1 MVFRGKTVSEGIAV
15 GRIQF
20 QRKNDTGVSRVRI
33 ADAEA
38 EIARFE
44 QAKENAKQQIAGI
57 HEKAQRELGEAGA
70 AIFEVHQML
79 LDDLNFVESVTELI
93 EKEKVSAEYAVT
105 ATCDHFSGMFEAMD
119 NEYMQARA
127 ADVRDIGSQVLA
139 ELRGTEQAAH
149 GSGKPEATGESAEG
163 QAVYDDEKKSATVK
177 VEESVRES
185 PARAG
190 SEPVILIAD
199 ELAPSEA
206 VRLDRSRI
214 LAFVTRH
221 GSVNSHTAILARTM
235 KLPAITGVEFG
246 GGTDERMR
254 LDESREPDGQIRT
267 QNPARLDGLPELD
280 KVAELDGHIAIV
292 DGSAGLLIVDP
303 DEATLEKYRAKQRE
317 EAKRAGALS
326 ELRGRET
333 VTKDGRKICLCANIG
348 GLDDADAALRDGVD
362 GIGLFRTEFLYLGA
376 DDFPDEEEQ
385 FETYRAV
392 AEKMAGK
399 KVIIRTLD
407 IGSDKRADYFHLPD
421 EANPAL
427 GYRGIR
433 VCLDRTDI
441 FKTQLRAIL
450 RAACYGNVD
459 IMYPMIISVDE
470 IRRAKQIVEKAKAE
484 LDTQKIPYGKVG
496 QGIMI
501 ETPAAVWLSKELAGE
516 VDFFSIGTNDLTQ
529 YMLAADRQNPGLDAF
544 YDPHHPAVLEA
555 VRTVVENAH
564 SRGIWAGICGELAAD
579 TSLTEEFLRMGVDE
593 LSVAPAH
600 ILAVRAAVRSAGNES
615 ADKGLQ

>member
-1 MVFRGKTVSEGIAV
+1 MIFLGKTVSGGVAL
-15 GRIQF
+15 GRIEIY
-20 QRKNDTGVSRVRI
+20 RKND
-33 ADAEA
+33 ADVIRAQVDDTEA

-44 QAKENAKQQIAGI
+44 QAKEDAKREIAKI
-57 HEKAQRELGEAGA
+57 YEKALAEMGEAGA

-79 LDDLNFVESVTELI
+79 LDDLNFVDAVTELI
-93 EKEKVSAEYAVT
+93 EKEKVSAEYAVR
-105 ATCDHFSGMFEAMD
+105 ATCDHFSTMFEAMD

-127 ADVRDIGSQVLA
+127 ADVRDIGSQVIAKLRETVQEGGKTATAA
-139 ELRGTEQAAH
+139 ERN
-149 GSGKPEATGESAEG
+149 
-163 QAVYDDEKKSATVK
+163 
-177 VEESVRES
+177 VR
-185 PARAG
+185 
-190 SEPVILIAD
+190 EPVILVAD
-199 ELAPSEA
+199 ELAPSELA
-206 VRLDRSRI
+206 RFDRSRI
-214 LAFVTRH
+214 LALVTRC

-235 KLPAITGVEFG
+235 KLPALTGVEFG
-246 GGTDERMR
+246 GETDERMR

-267 QNPARLDGLPELD
+267 QNPARLDGTPELD
-280 KVAELDGHIAIV
+280 KVEEFDGHIAIV
-292 DGSAGLLIVDP
+292 DGSAGLFLVDP
-303 DEATLEKYRAKQRE
+303 DEATLEKYRAKQKEETQRE
-317 EAKRAGALS
+317 RFLS
-326 ELRGRET
+326 ELRDKET
-333 VTKDGRKICLCANIG
+333 VTRDGRRIRLCANIG
-348 GLDDADAALRDGVD
+348 AVDDADAALRDGVD

-376 DDFPDEEEQ
+376 DDFPGEEEQ
-385 FETYRAV
+385 FEAYRAV
-392 AEKMAGK
+392 VEKMDGR

-407 IGSDKRADYFHLPD
+407 IGADKRADYFHLPG

-450 RAACYGNVD
+450 RAAYYGNVD

-470 IRRAKQIVEKAKAE
+470 VRRAKQIVEEAKAE
-484 LDTQKIPYGKVG
+484 LDTQEIPYGKVE

-529 YMLAADRQNPGLDAF
+529 YMLAADRQDPRLDAF
-544 YDPHHPAVLEA
+544 YDPRHPAVLGA

-564 SRGIWAGICGELAAD
+564 KSGIWAGICGELAAD

-600 ILAVRAAVRSAGNES
+600 ILAVRAAVQACT
-615 ADKGLQ
+615 L

>member
-1 MVFRGKTVSEGIAV
+1 MIFHGKTVSGGVAL
-15 GRIQF
+15 GRIECY
-20 QRKNDTGVSRVRI
+20 RKNDTDVIRTQV
-33 ADAEA
+33 DDTEA
-38 EIARFE
+38 EITRFV
-44 QAKENAKQQIAGI
+44 QAKESVKREIGEV
-57 HEKAQRELGEAGA
+57 HEKALAELGEDGA
-70 AIFEVHQML
+70 AIFEAHQML
-79 LDDLNFVESVTELI
+79 LDDPGFEDAVTELI
-93 EKEKVSAEYAVT
+93 EKEKVSAEYAVK
-105 ATCDHFSGMFEAMD
+105 ATCDQFSAMFEAMD

-127 ADVRDIGSQVLA
+127 ADVRDIGSQVIA
-139 ELRGTEQAAH
+139 RLRETEQAAH
-149 GSGKPEATGESAEG
+149 GSGRPEATGGSAEG
-163 QAVYDDEKKSATVK
+163 QAAHDDEKKSATVT
-177 VEESVRES
+177 VEES
-185 PARAG
+185 AG
-190 SEPVILIAD
+190 EPPMCADSEPVILVAE

-206 VRLDRSRI
+206 VQLDRSRV
-214 LAFVTRH
+214 LALVTRH
-221 GSVNSHTAILARTM
+221 GSVNSHTAILVRTM
-235 KLPAITGVEFG
+235 KLPAITDVEFSDE
-246 GGTDERMR
+246 TDEQMR
-254 LDESREPDGQIRT
+254 LDRE
-267 QNPARLDGLPELD
+267 
-280 KVAELDGHIAIV
+280 VELDGHLAIV
-292 DGSAGLLIVDP
+292 DGSDGLLIVDP

-333 VTKDGRKICLCANIG
+333 VTKDGRKIRLCANIG

-376 DDFPDEEEQ
+376 DDFPGEEEQ
-385 FETYRAV
+385 FEVYRAV
-392 AEKMAGK
+392 AKKMNGR

-407 IGSDKRADYFHLPD
+407 IGADKRADYFHLPD

-441 FKTQLRAIL
+441 FKTLLRAIL

-470 IRRAKQIVEKAKAE
+470 VRRAKQIVEEAKAE
-484 LDTQKIPYGKVG
+484 LDAQEIPYGKVG

-501 ETPAAVWLSKELAGE
+501 ETPAAVWLSRELAGE

-593 LSVAPAH
+593 LSVAPVH
-600 ILAVRAAVRSAGNES
+600 ILDVRAAVRACT
-615 ADKGLQ
+615 L